1 MVEIPQQMTAIRQHA
16 HGGPEVL
23 QVEEG
28 VAVPTPGPG
37 QVLVRLEATGVNF
50 IDTYFRE
57 GIYEAP
63 LPLIPGQE
71 GVGVVVAHG
80 PSTTAADLG
89 VSISSAAAAAAP
101 SATEENPAAA
111 DSDAPVDLPAPKLS
125 AVGTR
130 VAFCDATGTYAQYCL
145 VSADRVVEVPEGMD
159 RAVAASVT
167 LQGITAH
174 YLARGVYELNE
185 DSTCV
190 ITAGAGGVGQLLT
203 QLAKHHGA
211 TVISLVSNDEK
222 EEISRKA
229 GADHVLRYEEY
240 SGERVRELTNG
251 VGVDVVYDGVGA
263 STFATSLECIRPT
276 GLMCLF
282 GAASGPVDPIDPQI
296 LNKHGSL
303 FLTRPGINAWTSR
316 EGEFAMRAGEILQ
329 LVNEG
334 VLKVNVGAQYPLEQ
348 ARQAHEDLQARKTV
362 GSVVLLP

>member
-1 MVEIPQQMTAIRQHA
+1 MVEIPQQMTAVRQHK
-16 HGGPEVL
+16 HGGPDVL
-23 QVEEG
+23 QVEG
-28 VAVPTPGPG
+28 DVPVPTPGPG
-37 QVLVRLEATGVNF
+37 QVLIRLEATGVNF

-57 GIYEAP
+57 GLYPAQ

-80 PSTTAADLG
+80 PSSLSDTTLHY
-89 VSISSAAAAAAP
+89 
-101 SATEENPAAA
+101 PA
-111 DSDAPVDLPAPKLS
+111 L
-125 AVGTR
+125 GTR

-145 VSADRVVEVPEGMD
+145 VRADRVVQVPEGMD
-159 RAVAASVT
+159 KAVAASVT

-174 YLARGVYELNE
+174 YLARGVYPLDQE
-185 DSTCV
+185 STCV

-203 QLAKHHGA
+203 QLAKHLGA
-211 TVISLVSNDEK
+211 TVISLVSNDAK
-222 EEISRKA
+222 EEISKKA

-263 STFATSLECIRPT
+263 TTFATSLECIRAT
-276 GLMCLF
+276 GVMCLF

-316 EGEFAMRAGEILQ
+316 KGEFAMRAGEILQ

-334 VLKVNVGAQYPLEQ
+334 VLKVNVGAEYPLEQ

-362 GSVVLLP
+362 GSVVLVP